1 MGQGGEAV
9 EEILVVWLLNL
20 EEIILYS
27 LRKEKLVIWLVSLIN
42 IIFYCLHEENSEK
55 DTCSCWVFRCRV
67 PRFSLPVG
75 EQLCHSLM
83 MANCCGC
90 TQKSQQT
97 GIREKHITYKFLA
110 CGLTTSL
117 TEETGT
123 VRGEGVGGGERGAA
137 VEAGAGGW
145 DAHGGAAE
153 AGAAGVLCDG
163 AGSVLLEGEQDTLSV
178 FRSVEL
184 SKAGVSWKH
193 LK

>member
-1 MGQGGEAV
+1 MKRNYIV
-9 EEILVVWLLNL
+9 L
-20 EEIILYS
+20 S
-27 LRKEKLVIWLVSLIN
+27 KEKLVIWLVSLIN

-137 VEAGAGGW
+137 VEAGAGGCEE
-145 DAHGGAAE
+145 DGGAGGVAAA
-153 AGAAGVLCDG
+153 AGGAGGAGVLCDG
-163 AGSVLLEGEQDTLSV
+163 AGSVLPEGEQGTLSV

-184 SKAGVSWKH
+184 SKAGVS
-193 LK
+193 

>member
-1 MGQGGEAV
+1 
-9 EEILVVWLLNL
+9 
-20 EEIILYS
+20 
-27 LRKEKLVIWLVSLIN
+27 
-42 IIFYCLHEENSEK
+42 
-55 DTCSCWVFRCRV
+55 
-67 PRFSLPVG
+67 
-75 EQLCHSLM
+75 

-123 VRGEGVGGGERGAA
+123 VRGEGVGGGERGTA
-137 VEAGAGGW
+137 VEAGAGGCEG
-145 DAHGGAAE
+145 DGGP
-153 AGAAGVLCDG
+153 AGAGGVARAAGGAGVLNG

-184 SKAGVSWKH
+184 SKAGVS
-193 LK
+193 